1 MKYIEERSS
10 VINPIE
16 DYKLLL
22 KSKKKLRVKLGVDPT
37 APDVTLGWYSVIRA
51 LKKFQEYGHDVILIL
66 GEFTAKVGDPSGK
79 SETRNILDDDSI
91 NENSDGVLPI
101 IKSILHQDN
110 LEIVSNKDWLSKLSI
125 NDMMSLASSTTLAQ
139 MLEREDFSN
148 RYENKNPISLLEFF
162 YPLFQGYGSV
172 AVKSDI
178 EIGGND
184 QLWNLMLGRDIQK
197 YYGLNPQVAIT
208 FPLLIG
214 TDGKKKMSQSYDNY
228 ISISDTPEN
237 IFGKIMSIPD
247 ETMWDY
253 FLMLTDL
260 ELDVINEYKSNV
272 ENDKENPF
280 NLKKMLGELI
290 ITELFSNDDASKAAY
305 SFENVT
311 NELWNEDFNLKFYGA
326 VWMCKYILPI
336 MKKNRTGRIINIT
349 TIQGKQPGKSS
360 IPTSITR
367 AAGIAF
373 TKALSN
379 DCAKYNILVNT
390 VCLGFVKSDQ
400 WIQSKKLDFP
410 DLTQKQ
416 YYDNIGKET
425 PLGRIGETDEAA
437 DLITYL
443 ASERSSYITGAAI
456 NLDGGLSTV
465 V

>member
-1 MKYIEERSS
+1 MEILFNFKMKYIEERSS

-162 YPLFQGYGSV
+162 YPLFQGYDSV

-184 QLWNLMLGRDIQK
+184 QLWNLMLGREIQK

-290 ITELFSNDDASKAAY
+290 ITELFSNDEAAKAAN

-311 NELWNEDFNLKFYGA
+311 VNKNIPDEMEEIILENDISIHLPKFLAENGILKSSSEGRRLISSGGFKIDNEKYDKLDINSEDLIDKTIQIGKRNF
-326 VWMCKYILPI
+326 I
-336 MKKNRTGRIINIT
+336 RII
-349 TIQGKQPGKSS
+349 
-360 IPTSITR
+360 
-367 AAGIAF
+367 
-373 TKALSN
+373 
-379 DCAKYNILVNT
+379 
-390 VCLGFVKSDQ
+390 
-400 WIQSKKLDFP
+400 KK
-410 DLTQKQ
+410 
-416 YYDNIGKET
+416 
-425 PLGRIGETDEAA
+425 
-437 DLITYL
+437 
-443 ASERSSYITGAAI
+443 
-456 NLDGGLSTV
+456 
-465 V
+465 

>member
-1 MKYIEERSS
+1 MEILFNFKMKYIEERSS

-162 YPLFQGYGSV
+162 YPLFQGYDSV

-260 ELDVINEYKSNV
+260 ELDVINEYKGNV
-272 ENDKENPF
+272 EKDKENPF
-280 NLKKMLGELI
+280 KLKKMLGELI
-290 ITELFSNDDASKAAY
+290 ITELFSNDDASKAAN

-311 NELWNEDFNLKFYGA
+311 VNKNIPDEMEEIILENDISIHLPKFLAENGILKSSSEGRRLISSGGFKINNEKYDKLDINSEDLIDKTIQIGKRNF
-326 VWMCKYILPI
+326 I
-336 MKKNRTGRIINIT
+336 RII
-349 TIQGKQPGKSS
+349 
-360 IPTSITR
+360 
-367 AAGIAF
+367 
-373 TKALSN
+373 
-379 DCAKYNILVNT
+379 
-390 VCLGFVKSDQ
+390 
-400 WIQSKKLDFP
+400 KK
-410 DLTQKQ
+410 
-416 YYDNIGKET
+416 
-425 PLGRIGETDEAA
+425 
-437 DLITYL
+437 
-443 ASERSSYITGAAI
+443 
-456 NLDGGLSTV
+456 
-465 V
+465 

>member
-16 DYKLLL
+16 DYNLLL
-22 KSKKKLRVKLGVDPT
+22 QSKKKLRVKLGVDPT

-79 SETRNILDDDSI
+79 SETRNILDDESI

-139 MLEREDFSN
+139 MLEREDFSK

-162 YPLFQGYGSV
+162 YPLFQGYDSV

-184 QLWNLMLGRDIQK
+184 QLWNLMLGREIQK

-260 ELDVINEYKSNV
+260 DLDVIDEYKSTV
-272 ENDKENPF
+272 ENEKENPF

-290 ITELFSNDDASKAAY
+290 ITELFNNDEAANAAN

-311 NELWNEDFNLKFYGA
+311 VNKNIPDEIEEIILKSDINIHLPKFLAENDILKSSSEGRRLISSGGFKINNE
-326 VWMCKYILPI
+326 KYDKLDINSDDLI
-336 MKKNRTGRIINIT
+336 DKTIQVGKRNFIRII
-349 TIQGKQPGKSS
+349 
-360 IPTSITR
+360 
-367 AAGIAF
+367 
-373 TKALSN
+373 
-379 DCAKYNILVNT
+379 
-390 VCLGFVKSDQ
+390 
-400 WIQSKKLDFP
+400 KK
-410 DLTQKQ
+410 
-416 YYDNIGKET
+416 
-425 PLGRIGETDEAA
+425 
-437 DLITYL
+437 
-443 ASERSSYITGAAI
+443 
-456 NLDGGLSTV
+456 
-465 V
+465 

>member
-1 MKYIEERSS
+1 MEILFNFKMKYIEERSS

-162 YPLFQGYGSV
+162 YPLFQGYDSV

-184 QLWNLMLGRDIQK
+184 QLWNLMLGREIQK

-290 ITELFSNDDASKAAY
+290 ITELFNNEEAAKAAN
-305 SFENVT
+305 SFENLTVNKNIPDEIEEIIIKKDISIHLPKFLAENGILKSSSEGRRLISSGGFKID
-311 NELWNEDFNLKFYGA
+311 NEKYDKLDINSEDLIDKTIQIGKRNF
-326 VWMCKYILPI
+326 V
-336 MKKNRTGRIINIT
+336 RII
-349 TIQGKQPGKSS
+349 
-360 IPTSITR
+360 
-367 AAGIAF
+367 
-373 TKALSN
+373 
-379 DCAKYNILVNT
+379 
-390 VCLGFVKSDQ
+390 
-400 WIQSKKLDFP
+400 KK
-410 DLTQKQ
+410 
-416 YYDNIGKET
+416 
-425 PLGRIGETDEAA
+425 
-437 DLITYL
+437 
-443 ASERSSYITGAAI
+443 
-456 NLDGGLSTV
+456 
-465 V
+465 

>member
-162 YPLFQGYGSV
+162 YPLFQGYDSV

-184 QLWNLMLGRDIQK
+184 QLWNLMLGREIQK

-290 ITELFSNDDASKAAY
+290 ITELFNNEEAAKAAN
-305 SFENVT
+305 SFENLTVNKNIPDEIEEIILKKDISIHLPKFLAENGILKSSSEGRRLISSGGFKIN
-311 NELWNEDFNLKFYGA
+311 NEKYDKLDINSEDLIDKTIQIGKRNF
-326 VWMCKYILPI
+326 I
-336 MKKNRTGRIINIT
+336 RII
-349 TIQGKQPGKSS
+349 
-360 IPTSITR
+360 
-367 AAGIAF
+367 
-373 TKALSN
+373 
-379 DCAKYNILVNT
+379 
-390 VCLGFVKSDQ
+390 
-400 WIQSKKLDFP
+400 KK
-410 DLTQKQ
+410 
-416 YYDNIGKET
+416 
-425 PLGRIGETDEAA
+425 
-437 DLITYL
+437 
-443 ASERSSYITGAAI
+443 
-456 NLDGGLSTV
+456 
-465 V
+465 

>member
-162 YPLFQGYGSV
+162 YPLFQGYDSV

-260 ELDVINEYKSNV
+260 ELDVINEYKSSV
-272 ENDKENPF
+272 ENEKENPF
-280 NLKKMLGELI
+280 ILKKMLGELI
-290 ITELFSNDDASKAAY
+290 ITELFSNDDASNAAI

-311 NELWNEDFNLKFYGA
+311 VNKNIPDEMEEIILENDISIHLPKFLAENGILKSSSEGRRLISSGGFKINNEKYDKLDINSEDLIDKTIQIGKRNFL
-326 VWMCKYILPI
+326 
-336 MKKNRTGRIINIT
+336 RII
-349 TIQGKQPGKSS
+349 
-360 IPTSITR
+360 
-367 AAGIAF
+367 
-373 TKALSN
+373 
-379 DCAKYNILVNT
+379 
-390 VCLGFVKSDQ
+390 
-400 WIQSKKLDFP
+400 KK
-410 DLTQKQ
+410 
-416 YYDNIGKET
+416 
-425 PLGRIGETDEAA
+425 
-437 DLITYL
+437 
-443 ASERSSYITGAAI
+443 
-456 NLDGGLSTV
+456 
-465 V
+465 

>member
-16 DYKLLL
+16 DYNLLL
-22 KSKKKLRVKLGVDPT
+22 QSKKKLRVKLGVDPT

-110 LEIVSNKDWLSKLSI
+110 LEIVSNKEWLSKLSI

-139 MLEREDFSN
+139 MLEREDFSK

-162 YPLFQGYGSV
+162 YPLFQGYDSV

-260 ELDVINEYKSNV
+260 DLDVIDEYKSNV

-290 ITELFSNDDASKAAY
+290 ITELFNNDEAAKAAN

-311 NELWNEDFNLKFYGA
+311 VNKNIPDEIEEIILKNDINIHLPKFLAENDILKSSSEGRRLISSGGFKINNE
-326 VWMCKYILPI
+326 KYDKLDINSDDLI
-336 MKKNRTGRIINIT
+336 DKTIQVGKRNFIRII
-349 TIQGKQPGKSS
+349 
-360 IPTSITR
+360 
-367 AAGIAF
+367 
-373 TKALSN
+373 
-379 DCAKYNILVNT
+379 
-390 VCLGFVKSDQ
+390 
-400 WIQSKKLDFP
+400 KK
-410 DLTQKQ
+410 
-416 YYDNIGKET
+416 
-425 PLGRIGETDEAA
+425 
-437 DLITYL
+437 
-443 ASERSSYITGAAI
+443 
-456 NLDGGLSTV
+456 
-465 V
+465 

>member
-1 MKYIEERSS
+1 MEILFNFKMKYIEERSS

-162 YPLFQGYGSV
+162 YPLFQGYDSV

-260 ELDVINEYKSNV
+260 ELDVINEYKGNV
-272 ENDKENPF
+272 EKDKENPF
-280 NLKKMLGELI
+280 KLKKMLGELI
-290 ITELFSNDDASKAAY
+290 ITELFSNDEAAKAAN

-311 NELWNEDFNLKFYGA
+311 VNKNIPDEMEEIILENDISIHLPKFLAENGILKSSSEGRRLISSGGFKINNEKYDKLDINSEDLIDKTIQIGKRNFL
-326 VWMCKYILPI
+326 
-336 MKKNRTGRIINIT
+336 RII
-349 TIQGKQPGKSS
+349 
-360 IPTSITR
+360 
-367 AAGIAF
+367 
-373 TKALSN
+373 
-379 DCAKYNILVNT
+379 
-390 VCLGFVKSDQ
+390 
-400 WIQSKKLDFP
+400 KK
-410 DLTQKQ
+410 
-416 YYDNIGKET
+416 
-425 PLGRIGETDEAA
+425 
-437 DLITYL
+437 
-443 ASERSSYITGAAI
+443 
-456 NLDGGLSTV
+456 
-465 V
+465 